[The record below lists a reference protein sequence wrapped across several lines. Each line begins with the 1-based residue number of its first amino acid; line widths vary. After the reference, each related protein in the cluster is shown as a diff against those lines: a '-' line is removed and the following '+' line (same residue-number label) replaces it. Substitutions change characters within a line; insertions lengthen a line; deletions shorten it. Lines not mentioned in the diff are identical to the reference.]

1 MENKDFNSDSFSSDF
16 LQTKTENKDLNTD
29 LLKNNSLAN
38 YGKNSILIIED
49 TVAPLRLKRRL
60 LDLGFN
66 KGSKVKIV
74 NISPLKNSYLLEI
87 HGYIIA
93 LRKNAVNSIKVREE

>member
-1 MENKDFNSDSFSSDF
+1 MENVILDDKSNIEQLEKNDDIKSKEYKN
-16 LQTKTENKDLNTD
+16 LTEYQQNDT
-29 LLKNNSLAN
+29 
-38 YGKNSILIIED
+38 LIIED
-49 TVAPLRLKRRL
+49 IIAPLRLKRRL

-66 KGSKVKIV
+66 KGSKVKII

-93 LRKNAVNSIKVREE
+93 LRKNAVSSIKVREL

>member
-1 MENKDFNSDSFSSDF
+1 MENKNMNNAILERKSLTDYS
-16 LQTKTENKDLNTD
+16 KNTV
-29 LLKNNSLAN
+29 
-38 YGKNSILIIED
+38 LIIED
-49 TVAPLRLKRRL
+49 IVAPLRLKRRL

-66 KGSKVKIV
+66 KGSKVKII

-93 LRKNAVNSIKVREE
+93 LRKNAVSSIKVREE